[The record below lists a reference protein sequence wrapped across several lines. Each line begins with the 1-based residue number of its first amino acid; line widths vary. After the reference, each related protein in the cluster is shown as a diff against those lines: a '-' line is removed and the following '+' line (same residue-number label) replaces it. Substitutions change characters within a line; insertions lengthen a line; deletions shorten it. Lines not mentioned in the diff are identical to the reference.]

1 MTEACDC
8 QNTITRRAMLGL
20 TAATGAL
27 VATESLSTRVAFASG
42 TLSGD
47 VLVVVSLRGGFDGL
61 SAVAPVNDAAYRL
74 ARPSI
79 GLPASA
85 AIQLDATFG
94 MHPAL
99 APLVPYW
106 EAGSFAVVHAV
117 GQSNPTRSHFE
128 AMEEME
134 RAAPGSST
142 RTGWL
147 DRVLG
152 LSSSVGSLEAVAM
165 GAEPM
170 PQSLRGPRPVMSAWD
185 LQSFKL
191 GWLSSANRARQ
202 DRWAKAMRQL
212 QSGPPTPITTP
223 ARAALSALGTI
234 RKVEDAQPPGPG
246 YPSTSLGS
254 GLRDVA
260 RLIKAKVGVQLV
272 CIDSGD
278 WDMHADLGSVDRGW
292 MHGQLGDLASALAA
306 FAADLGPAMGHVTVL
321 TMSEFGRRVHENGSG
336 GLDHGHGNAMFLLGG
351 GVVGGR
357 VHGAWP
363 GLPGAGAMTTD
374 LAATTDYRSVLSE
387 VLVARC
393 GVTRPSAVFPGF
405 RAAPLGVVRSRTT

>member
-1 MTEACDC
+1 MSEPCDC
-8 QNTITRRAMLGL
+8 ESTMTRRAMLGL
-20 TAATGAL
+20 TAAAGAM

-42 TLSGD
+42 ALSGD
-47 VLVVVSLRGGFDGL
+47 VLVVISLRGGFDGL
-61 SAVAPVNDAAYRL
+61 SAVAPVNDPDYRL
-74 ARPSI
+74 ARPTI
-79 GLPASA
+79 GVPAGA

-106 EAGSFAVVHAV
+106 QAGSLAVVHAV
-117 GQSNPTRSHFE
+117 GQSNPTRSHFQ

-152 LSSSVGSLEAVAM
+152 LSPSVGSLEAVAI

-185 LQSFKL
+185 LASFKL
-191 GWLSSANRARQ
+191 GWLSSANRAQQ
-202 DRWAKAMRQL
+202 DHWVQAMRRL
-212 QSGPPTPITTP
+212 QSGPPTAITTP
-223 ARAALSALGTI
+223 ARAALSAMGTI
-234 RKVEDAQPPGPG
+234 RRVEDTQPAGPG
-246 YPSTSLGS
+246 YPATGLGS
-254 GLRDVA
+254 GLRDIA

-272 CIDSGD
+272 CVDSGD
-278 WDMHADLGSVDRGW
+278 WDMHADLGQVDRGW
-292 MHGQLGDLASALAA
+292 MHGQLADLASALAA
-306 FAADLGPAMGHVTVL
+306 FASDLGPVMSSVTVL

-357 VHGAWP
+357 VHGTWP

-405 RAAPLGVVRSRTT
+405 RAAPLGVVTRRMT